1 MLSDMA
7 LRALERRREIEIA
20 ERASAGPLWYETG
33 LIFPNAIGRPLE
45 PGNLLRRSYWPLLQR
60 AGLPRMRFHDLRH
73 TAATIMLSR
82 GVHPKVASEI
92 LGHATVAI
100 TLDLYSHVTESMQAE
115 AAQLMDETLAG
126 PIPSGA

>member
-1 MLSDMA
+1 
-7 LRALERRREIEIA
+7 
-20 ERASAGPLWYETG
+20 
-33 LIFPNAIGRPLE
+33 
-45 PGNLLRRSYWPLLQR
+45 
-60 AGLPRMRFHDLRH
+60 MRFHDLRH

-115 AAQLMDETLAG
+115 AAQLMDETLSA
-126 PIPSGA
+126 PVPSGA